1 MPCWNIYILLF
12 SLNLTPNLWKFMNF
26 QHSAANQ
33 HIRMISEGSCDTE
46 DWRSDLITGKNDIF
60 KYITTENDW
69 NGYLK
74 RL

>member
-12 SLNLTPNLWKFMNF
+12 SLNLTPNLWSLWIFN
-26 QHSAANQ
+26 
-33 HIRMISEGSCDTE
+33 IRQQIIILE
-46 DWRSDLITGKNDIF
+46 LITGKNDIL

-74 RL
+74 QL